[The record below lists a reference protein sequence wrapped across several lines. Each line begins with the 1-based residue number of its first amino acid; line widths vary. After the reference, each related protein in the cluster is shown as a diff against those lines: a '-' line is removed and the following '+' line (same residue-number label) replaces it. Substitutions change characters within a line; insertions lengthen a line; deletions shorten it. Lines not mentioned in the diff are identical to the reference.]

1 MKNNR
6 NNNIEDI
13 LSSLDNSQRA
23 AAPDFFYTRLI
34 ARMQARLEGG
44 EKGLSVR
51 VNTGWRLKPVY
62 VIGALLMVLAVNA
75 VVLLKGQNETGNFT
89 ADNDESVQ
97 QSIAAEY
104 SLNDNNSVY
113 DLNQDK

>member
-1 MKNNR
+1 MENNR

-13 LSSLDNSQRA
+13 LNSLDNSQRA
-23 AAPDFFYTRLI
+23 AAPDFFYTRLV
-34 ARMQARLEGG
+34 ARME
-44 EKGLSVR
+44 R
-51 VNTGWRLKPVY
+51 VLPVKTNTGWRLKPVY

-75 VVLLKGQNETGNFT
+75 VVLLKGQSETGNFT

>member
-1 MKNNR
+1 MENNR

-13 LSSLDNSQRA
+13 LNSLDNSQRA
-23 AAPDFFYTRLI
+23 AAPDFFYTRLV
-34 ARMQARLEGG
+34 ARM
-44 EKGLSVR
+44 EKALPVKN
-51 VNTGWRLKPVY
+51 NTGWRLKPVY

-75 VVLLKGQNETGNFT
+75 VVLLKGQSETGNFT

>member
-1 MKNNR
+1 MENNR

-23 AAPDFFYTRLI
+23 AAPDFFYTRLV
-34 ARMQARLEGG
+34 ARM
-44 EKGLSVR
+44 EKDLPVKNS
-51 VNTGWRLKPVY
+51 TGWRLKPVY
-62 VIGALLMVLAVNA
+62 VIGALLMVLTVNA
-75 VVLLKGQNETGNFT
+75 VVLLKGRNEMDNFT
-89 ADNDESVQ
+89 VDNDESVQ

-104 SLNDNNSVY
+104 SLNENNSVY

>member
-1 MKNNR
+1 MENNR

-13 LSSLDNSQRA
+13 LNSLDNSQRA
-23 AAPDFFYTRLI
+23 VAPDFFYTRLV
-34 ARMQARLEGG
+34 ARME
-44 EKGLSVR
+44 R
-51 VNTGWRLKPVY
+51 VLPVKNNTSWRLKPVY
-62 VIGALLMVLAVNA
+62 VIGAFLMVLAVNA
-75 VVLLKGQNETGNFT
+75 VVLLKGQSETDNFT
-89 ADNDESVQ
+89 VDNDESVQ

>member
-1 MKNNR
+1 MGNKK

-13 LSSLDNSQRA
+13 LGSLDVSQRA
-23 AAPDFFYTRLI
+23 AAPDFFYTRLV
-34 ARMQARLEGG
+34 ARMQARLEDG
-44 EKGLSVR
+44 EKSLPVR
-51 VNTGWRLKPVY
+51 ADTGWRLKPVY
-62 VIGALLMVLAVNA
+62 IIGALLLVLAVNA
-75 VVLLKGQNETGNFT
+75 VVFLKNQTGTSSFT
-89 ADNDESVQ
+89 SDNDETLQ